1 MEKNELA
8 LSIGD
13 ILNKAVREKK
23 GRLTEVSE
31 QCSINRQKFDPEDI
45 IHIQFHQLVRL
56 GQAIALSMPR
66 DRYEQMKS
74 EISDKFWK
82 SIDDILN
89 GDYDDE
95 PTEL

>member
-1 MEKNELA
+1 MA

-89 GDYDDE
+89 GDYDAE
-95 PTEL
+95 PAEP

>member
-1 MEKNELA
+1 MENHELA

-13 ILNKAVREKK
+13 ILNKAVREKR

-31 QCSINRQKFDPEDI
+31 QCSINRQKFDAEDI
-45 IHIQFHQLVRL
+45 TNIRLYQLIRL

-95 PTEL
+95 PAEP